1 MLKKRLQT
9 ELALWLPAYAAGTVR
24 GWRRQVLKV
33 WLSRDPEARERL
45 RQLEA
50 LQVDIGRQPQVE
62 PSTNVYRYLQAAI
75 AQEAKP
81 VARPAR
87 PTVAWVAAIVIA
99 LASLVLVWQARPPG
113 ISLEWSV
120 QGELPNAFR
129 VYRAPVAPD
138 SVAPSQPFI
147 LLDEIEADEA
157 TAAYR
162 FTDWLSLPGQNYVY
176 LVEALDQSGQPTAS
190 QTVIGRGL
198 NALTGQLFTLAVLG
212 LLLTSV
218 VMIIRSNYRSYAPS
232 LFRAI

>member
-33 WLSRDPEARERL
+33 WLSRDPEARERQ
-45 RQLEA
+45 RQLVA

-62 PSTNVYRYLQAAI
+62 PSANVYRYLQAAV

-129 VYRAPVAPD
+129 VYRAPIAPD

-212 LLLTSV
+212 LLLTSMV
-218 VMIIRSNYRSYAPS
+218 LIVRSNYHSYAPS

>member
-1 MLKKRLQT
+1 LLKKRLQT
-9 ELALWLPAYAAGTVR
+9 ELALWLPAYAAGTAR
-24 GWRRQVLKV
+24 GWQRQVLKT
-33 WLSRDPEARERL
+33 WLDRDPAAREQL

-50 LQVDIGRQPQVE
+50 LQSNIRSQPQME
-62 PSTNVYRYLQAAI
+62 PSADVYLKLQAAI

-87 PTVAWVAAIVIA
+87 PTIAWVAAIVIA

-198 NALTGQLFTLAVLG
+198 DVLAGQLLTLAALG
-212 LLLTSV
+212 LLLLSLILIV
-218 VMIIRSNYRSYAPS
+218 RSSYRSYGP
-232 LFRAI
+232 LFFQAV